1 MKDVIN
7 ENKLLVILI
16 GVLVFAIFGGLYYYL
31 LYPKIETKASV
42 TQAIEGLTV
51 ETRQLQQEIGV
62 LSAVEEETANVLEL
76 RNKLP
81 KDRALHTL
89 LLSLQEVELLS
100 ESKITSVSFNDY
112 DALVSESII
121 IPAPEEEDDQA
132 ETSEVDEEKD
142 EVERE
147 KPQTRIDIETLPDA
161 LKLLSLGMDVEVKD
175 YEHLLTFLKGI
186 ESMER
191 VIRIDHVSFNQI
203 GEEGFAEG
211 NVDEST
217 IVTIELTTFYS
228 EEEAD

>member
-31 LYPKIETKASV
+31 LYPKVETKASV

-62 LSAVEEETANVLEL
+62 LSAVEEETVNVLEL

-100 ESKITSVSFNDY
+100 EAKITSVSFNDY

-121 IPAPEEEDDQA
+121 IPAPEDEENQEENDQA
-132 ETSEVDEEKD
+132 ENSEVDEE
-142 EVERE
+142 EG
-147 KPQTRIDIETLPDA
+147 IETR
-161 LKLLSLGMDVEVKD
+161 KRK
-175 YEHLLTFLKGI
+175 
-186 ESMER
+186 
-191 VIRIDHVSFNQI
+191 
-203 GEEGFAEG
+203 
-211 NVDEST
+211 
-217 IVTIELTTFYS
+217 TTN
-228 EEEAD
+228 EN